1 MSINSNKNKEN
12 PDFYSLEEPAV
23 AYNVT
28 PKTEVNDSE
37 MHPVL
42 IKLLEKGIKEANE
55 GKLISHEEAMRRIK
69 LKIQSLK

>member
-1 MSINSNKNKEN
+1 MSNNSNKNKEN

-23 AYNVT
+23 AYNAT
-28 PKTEVNDSE
+28 PKTEVEDSE
-37 MHPVL
+37 MHPIL

-69 LKIQSLK
+69 IKIQSLK